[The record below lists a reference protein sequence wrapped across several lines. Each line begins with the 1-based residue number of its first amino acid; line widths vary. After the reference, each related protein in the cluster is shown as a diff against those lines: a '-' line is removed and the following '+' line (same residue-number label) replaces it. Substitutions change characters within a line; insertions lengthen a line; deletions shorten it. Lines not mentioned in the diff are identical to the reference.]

1 MIKFFKKKKEL
12 TLEERVELFGD
23 ILKTSVKS
31 ISEADYVRQA
41 NIRGM
46 DNFGEIDQEFLD
58 AIKEAYDSS
67 EVSGQVVIYS
77 GRGERGGIK
86 FTW

>member
-1 MIKFFKKKKEL
+1 MINFFKKKKEL
-12 TLEERVELFGD
+12 TLEDRVEIFGD
-23 ILKTSVKS
+23 ILESSVKS
-31 ISEADYVRQA
+31 ISEAGYVRHA

-46 DNFGEIDQEFLD
+46 ENFGKVDQEFLD

-67 EVSGQVVIYS
+67 EVSGQFVIYS